1 MTQNMIGSQSKSRIG
16 YIDAMRGFT
25 MILVVYHH
33 VILYVLQID
42 STINSVFI
50 MFRMPLFFF
59 ISGFM
64 AYSKEYTQT
73 LFVKRL
79 KNRAY
84 GQLIPTVVVGLLY
97 VAFIQS
103 DLKSFGFDLFKHGYW
118 FTYCMFQVFVVYAVL
133 TFGLDLLG
141 CTARQKT
148 VAYLCL
154 IFMAYAFLSL
164 LFVSDV
170 FEHPVFKVLSTVF
183 VLKYMLYF
191 LLGVICK
198 TYFETFCKFI
208 NRNDFSSPLLIICI
222 VIIALWGYN
231 PITKLLLGIMG
242 IFIVYRIFRFY
253 QDKFNGNNALGNVL
267 CYIGRHT
274 LEIYLVHTF
283 FIEGFKQLGG
293 KGLSALCAE
302 NWCMEL
308 VVGFS
313 LAIVITSFCLVVMKV
328 TQTAPL
334 LNKLLFGLQK

>member
-1 MTQNMIGSQSKSRIG
+1 MTKDTIVAQSKSRIG

-42 STINSVFI
+42 STINSIFLTF
-50 MFRMPLFFF
+50 MMPLFFF

-64 AYSKEYTQT
+64 SYSKEYTQT
-73 LFVKRL
+73 LFIRRL
-79 KNRAY
+79 KNRTY

-103 DLKSFGFDLFKHGYW
+103 DFKSFGFDLFKHGYW
-118 FTYCMFQVFVVYAVL
+118 FTYCMFQVFVVYAAL
-133 TFGLDLLG
+133 TFCLDRLK

-154 IFMAYAFLSL
+154 IFVAYAFLSL
-164 LFVSDV
+164 RFVSNT

-198 TYFETFCKFI
+198 TYFWTFCKFI
-208 NRNDFSSPLLIICI
+208 NRSGFSSLVFIAYIAVI
-222 VIIALWGYN
+222 VFWGYN
-231 PITKLLLGIMG
+231 TITNLLLGIMG
-242 IFIVYRIFRFY
+242 IFIVYRIFYFY
-253 QDKFNGNNALGNVL
+253 QDKFSGNYAFGNGL

-274 LEIYLVHTF
+274 LEIYLVHIF

-293 KGLSALCAE
+293 KGFSALCVTD
-302 NWCMEL
+302 WCIEL
-308 VVGFS
+308 IVGFS
-313 LAIVITSFCLVVMKV
+313 LAIVITSFCLVVMKI

-334 LNKLLFGLQK
+334 VNKLLFGLQK

>member
-1 MTQNMIGSQSKSRIG
+1 MTKDTVVTQSKNRIG

-42 STINSVFI
+42 SIINSIFLT
-50 MFRMPLFFF
+50 FRMPLFFF

-64 AYSKEYTQT
+64 AYSREYTQA
-73 LFVKRL
+73 LFIRRL
-79 KNRAY
+79 KNRTY

-103 DLKSFGFDLFKHGYW
+103 DFKSFGFDLFKYGYW
-118 FTYCMFQVFVVYAVL
+118 FTYCMFQVFVVYSVVA
-133 TFGLDLLG
+133 FCLDRLK

-148 VAYLCL
+148 ITYLCL

-164 LFVSDV
+164 RFVSDV

-198 TYFETFCKFI
+198 TYFEMFCKLI
-208 NRNDFSSPLLIICI
+208 NHNNFSSLVLIAYIV
-222 VIIALWGYN
+222 VIILWGYN
-231 PITKLLLGIMG
+231 TITNLLLGIMG
-242 IFIVYRIFRFY
+242 IFIVYWIFRFY
-253 QDKFNGNNALGNVL
+253 QDKFNGSNTFGNGL

-293 KGLSALCAE
+293 KEFSALCE
-302 NWCMEL
+302 GNWCIEL
-308 VVGFS
+308 ITGFS
-313 LAIVITSFCLVVMKV
+313 LAIVITSFCLVVMKI
-328 TQTAPL
+328 TQAAPL
-334 LNKLLFGLQK
+334 VNKLLFGLQK

>member
-1 MTQNMIGSQSKSRIG
+1 MTKVTIVAQSKSRIG

-42 STINSVFI
+42 STINSIFLT
-50 MFRMPLFFF
+50 FRMPLFFF

-64 AYSKEYTQT
+64 AYSKTYTQA
-73 LFVKRL
+73 LFIRRL
-79 KNRAY
+79 KNRTY
-84 GQLIPTVVVGLLY
+84 GQLIPTVVVGLIY

-103 DLKSFGFDLFKHGYW
+103 DFKSFGFDLFKHGYW
-118 FTYCMFQVFVVYAVL
+118 FTYCMFQVFVVYAAL
-133 TFGLDLLG
+133 TFGLDRLKY
-141 CTARQKT
+141 TARQKT

-170 FEHPVFKVLSTVF
+170 FDYPVFKVLSTVF

-208 NRNDFSSPLLIICI
+208 NRNDFSSLVLITCI
-222 VIIALWGYN
+222 VIITLWGYN
-231 PITKLLLGIMG
+231 TITRLLLGIMG

-253 QDKFNGNNALGNVL
+253 QDKFNGNNAFGNIL

-283 FIEGFKQLGG
+283 FIEGFKRLGG
-293 KGLSALCAE
+293 KGLSTLCAE

-308 VVGFS
+308 IVGFS